1 MAGFTA
7 VAAGIGLASTA
18 ASTGMSFAQAGKQ
31 NRLRKEAEAA
41 AEKAM
46 MEARGRT
53 EANYFEQLAVA
64 KESYEQ
70 ANKAS
75 NVAAAQAIEAIK
87 AGDVRGVSAGVG
99 GIQQSSLQQANQVRA
114 AQEKEIL
121 DRQKLI
127 AQEDSRLRDIN
138 VQLDLQE
145 VQGAQLAA
153 RDAQEAN
160 VAALG
165 AGFEG
170 LASMGQQTMDM
181 VPLFQEQE
189 GIYFDKKGKL
199 RGSRKAVQ
207 EFKEGAAAGQLQ
219 IDLDAEAMGLNDPY
233 LDPFDRL
240 KTGKRVGFEG
250 VPKESP
256 LFKKFDKAPEMGSVI
271 TNQKEG
277 DAFRGYMNKFHPAYS
292 KKIDLDKTGKFD
304 NKYIKK
310 AYEDFGLDYA
320 NYQRGY

>member
-64 KESYEQ
+64 KESYNQ
-70 ANKAS
+70 AYQAG
-75 NVAAAQAIEAIK
+75 NVAAAQAVQAIQE
-87 AGDVRGVSAGVG
+87 GDVRGVSAGVG
-99 GIQQSSLQQANQVRA
+99 GISQSTLQQANQVRA
-114 AQEKEIL
+114 AQEQEIL
-121 DRQKLI
+121 NRQKLI

-145 VQGAQLAA
+145 VQGAQLQM
-153 RDAQEAN
+153 RDAEEARA
-160 VAALG
+160 AALG
-165 AGFEG
+165 AGFAG

-181 VPLFQEQE
+181 VPLFQEQKDV
-189 GIYFDKKGKL
+189 YFDKKGKL
-199 RGSRKAVQ
+199 RGSRKAIQ
-207 EFKEGAAAGQLQ
+207 KFKGDAAGGELQ

-233 LDPFDRL
+233 LDPFDKL
-240 KTGKRVGFEG
+240 ETAQRVGFEG
-250 VPKESP
+250 QLGQP
-256 LFKKFDKAPEMGSVI
+256 LFKAPEISSVI

-277 DAFRGYMNKFHPAYS
+277 DAFRAYVVENFPDYAKNLYKDGLS
-292 KKIDLDKTGKFD
+292 KSGKFD

-310 AYEDFGLDYA
+310 AYEDYGLDYA